1 MPRTHAL
8 DEAVAAQSHT
18 WAKRVI
24 QMEMTRHS
32 MGFAELLARLTE
44 AGLKDE
50 NERNLRNKVSR
61 GEFSASFLLLCLK
74 VMGAKVVPVE
84 EWCWG
89 GDQA

>member
-1 MPRTHAL
+1 MPRSHVM
-8 DEAVAAQSHT
+8 DPEVAERSHG
-18 WAKRVI
+18 WARRII

-32 MGFAELLARLTE
+32 ISYGELLNRLKK
-44 AGLKDE
+44 AGLEE

-84 EWCWG
+84 EWAWG
-89 GDQA
+89 GDEA

>member
-1 MPRTHAL
+1 MPRTHAM
-8 DEAVAAQSHT
+8 DPEIAMRSHD

-32 MGFAELLARLTE
+32 MGFPELLKRLTE
-44 AGLKDE
+44 AGLQGE

-61 GEFSASFLLLCLK
+61 GEFSASFMLLCLK
-74 VMGAKVVPVE
+74 VMGAKLIPVE

-89 GDQA
+89 GDEP